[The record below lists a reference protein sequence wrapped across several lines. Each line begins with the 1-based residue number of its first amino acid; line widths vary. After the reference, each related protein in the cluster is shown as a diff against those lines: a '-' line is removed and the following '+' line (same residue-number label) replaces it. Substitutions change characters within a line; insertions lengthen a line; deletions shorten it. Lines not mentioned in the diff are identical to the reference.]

1 MSGPS
6 LKKLEAHR
14 SIHEGAF
21 AEAKHLTEL
30 LEKLYNDGRQE
41 HLGEVADALVEHW
54 EKRVIAHAQAEEEGF
69 YQEKVEED
77 HNLFEKVAMLKRD
90 HDLMRYLIE
99 EVKQLL
105 AQRIDKEVLTRFHA
119 LLHINRMHSDDEE
132 KFLF

>member
-14 SIHEGAF
+14 SIHDGAF
-21 AEAKHLTEL
+21 TEAKHLTEL

-77 HNLFEKVAMLKRD
+77 SSLFEKVAMLKRD

-99 EVKQLL
+99 EIKQSLPKGIN
-105 AQRIDKEVLTRFHA
+105 QDVFTRFHA
-119 LLHINRMHSDDEE
+119 LLLINRIHSDDEE